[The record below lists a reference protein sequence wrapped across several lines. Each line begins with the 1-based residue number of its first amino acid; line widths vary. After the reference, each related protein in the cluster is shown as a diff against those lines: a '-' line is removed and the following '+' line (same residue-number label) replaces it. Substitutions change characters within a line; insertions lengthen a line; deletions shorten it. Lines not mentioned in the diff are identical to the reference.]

1 MARRRRQSIAED
13 VVDLVALLPWWAG
26 VMLALGSYVVFHQ
39 LATPPKVVATQPGQ
53 VADLAR
59 QSIIAGLTTAGQ
71 YIAPFLC
78 LVAALISFLR
88 RRKREALVAGVVS
101 SRTAEALHG
110 MSWTEFELLVG
121 ESFRQQGYTVTE
133 IGGGGADGGVDLLL
147 KKGSETFLV
156 QCKQWKATQVGVQ
169 VVRELFGVMVARG
182 ATGAFV
188 VTSGG
193 FSSDARAF
201 AEGRNITLV
210 DGRKLFGLIQHA
222 KSSSAAMRTAPPV
235 RQPAQPAQRAPDC
248 PKCNAPMVRRTAQ
261 KGPSAGTQFW
271 GCSRYPSCRGTR

>member
-1 MARRRRQSIAED
+1 MARRRRQSTAED

-26 VMLALGSYVVFHQ
+26 VTLALVSYLVFHR
-39 LATPPKVVATQPGQ
+39 LATPAEVAVTQPGQ
-53 VADLAR
+53 
-59 QSIIAGLTTAGQ
+59 IAGLAMRSVVAGLAMAGQ

-78 LVAALISFLR
+78 LVAALVSFLR
-88 RRKREALVAGVVS
+88 RRKREGLVTGVAG
-101 SRTAEALHG
+101 SRSAAALHG

-121 ESFRQQGYTVTE
+121 EAFRKQGYTVTE
-133 IGGGGADGGVDLLL
+133 VGGGGADGGVDLVL
-147 KKGSETFLV
+147 KKGGETFLV
-156 QCKQWKATQVGVQ
+156 QCKQWKATQVRVQ

-193 FSSDARAF
+193 FSPDARAF

-210 DGRKLFGLIQHA
+210 DGQKLFGLIQQA
-222 KSSSAAMRTAPPV
+222 RASSAALRNTPPV
-235 RQPAQPAQRAPDC
+235 RQSSQHAQQAPDC
-248 PKCNAPMVRRTAQ
+248 PKCSAPMVRRTAQ
-261 KGPSAGTQFW
+261 KGPNAGSQFW